1 MKGII
6 NNWHNISVYVAGAIF
21 LIVAFFVDNQLQM
34 VLLLSAAVLFLH
46 FFAPITPGA
55 PLLTDSSFHFPPGAA
70 NVSRDREGYKLQLWL
85 PELVGGEGNPSCG
98 KVCSCSFFFFFFVPA
113 LLTLMVECTFL

>member
-1 MKGII
+1 MP
-6 NNWHNISVYVAGAIF
+6 GA
-21 LIVAFFVDNQLQM
+21 L
-34 VLLLSAAVLFLH
+34 LFLH

-85 PELVGGEGNPSCG
+85 PELVAGEGNPSCG
-98 KVCSCSFFFFFFVPA
+98 KVCSCSFDLNGGMHFSVTI
-113 LLTLMVECTFL
+113 LESRIVL